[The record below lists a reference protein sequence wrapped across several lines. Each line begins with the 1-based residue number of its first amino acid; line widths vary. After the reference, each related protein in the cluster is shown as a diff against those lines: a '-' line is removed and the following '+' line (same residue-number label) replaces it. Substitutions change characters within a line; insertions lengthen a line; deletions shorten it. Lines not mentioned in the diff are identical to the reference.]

1 MLKNRLLAVTALAAG
16 TAFAPAIAW
25 AQTTPEA
32 VAGTA
37 TNTDTGE
44 PDRGTQNADNQ
55 DQAIVVTGSR
65 IRQPNLESN
74 SPITVVTGAQLFE
87 TGQVS
92 IGDVLNELPQL
103 RPTFSQQNSTRFL
116 GTRGLNLL
124 DLRGLGSERT
134 LVLVNGRRHVAGDI
148 LSTGVSVD
156 VNTIPTDL
164 VDRIDVVTGGLS
176 SIYGSDAIGG
186 VVNFVLKQ
194 NYDGFQ
200 IRGQSGASVKY
211 SDAGNQFVSALAGK
225 NFADGRGNIALAL
238 EFAHQSQYTATGRPQ
253 ARQDGFVV
261 TDTDPA
267 SAPSDGI
274 PDRTFYRDIR
284 STTIFGGGLIAAF
297 PGAAAPCGTAGGTP
311 FTCNYLFQPDGSL
324 VAQTGQRVG
333 IGPNGSF
340 LGGNGQTGREG
351 ALLTLT
357 PDLKRYSANMIG
369 HFDFSPAAVAFFEAK
384 YVRSEAFGSQSGPF
398 FTTGATLADD
408 FNRER
413 PRLDNPF
420 LSTQA
425 RALLTQQFLASTV
438 NPNSGGTL
446 TAEQLATQRA
456 AILDGSYRFTLRRNF
471 VDLGIRD
478 ERIRR
483 ETYRIVG
490 GLRGDFN
497 DDWNYELSANYGE
510 YKERNVIEGN
520 VNVQRYLLA
529 IDSVRNP
536 ATGQVVCRSQIS
548 AAAAQAYVVNADGS
562 VADPARLAADIAA
575 CVPVNPF
582 GQGAV
587 TQAARDYLLT
597 QSRASG
603 KITQFVANGFVAGD
617 LSQLFELPGGPVAF
631 SVGGEYRRETN
642 KYDLDD
648 TTQQGYAFYN
658 AIPSFSSRA
667 FEVKEAFGEIS
678 IPIVKD
684 LPLLREL
691 TISGSGRISD
701 YRGAAGTVYTY
712 GGGVSWRPIQ
722 DLRLRGVYNR
732 AVRAPN
738 LGETFSAQSQNYAT
752 VVDPCSAR
760 NIATGTANRAANC
773 AAAGIPTSFDY
784 VYQQTLEIRSG
795 GNPDL
800 REEKS
805 DSYTAGFV
813 FTPSFVPGLSISS
826 DYYDITVKNVISSV
840 SAQNILNLCYD
851 SPSLQNQFCGLFQR
865 YGAAGGS
872 SGQEPFRI
880 IEGSLLQSSAN
891 FARLKA
897 RGVDTNV
904 AYRRTF
910 GWGALNLNG
919 TWTRTIE
926 RSDYTNPDNPNFEN
940 RILGELADP
949 KNRVSTNADV
959 KFGKVTVGYQ
969 MRWIDKMYTSLTEDF
984 ESVNGNPP
992 QNPDSYPVKYYPD
1005 VFYHDARVNYQV
1017 SDRFDFYLGVDNIGN
1032 KMPPFGLTGVG
1043 AGSGIYDIRGRYGY
1057 AGFSAKF

>member
-1 MLKNRLLAVTALAAG
+1 MLKNRFLAMTALAAG
-16 TAFAPAIAW
+16 TICFPSIVW

-37 TNTDTGE
+37 TNTETGE
-44 PDRGTQNADNQ
+44 PDRGTANTDTQ

-124 DLRGLGSERT
+124 DLRGLGSQRT
-134 LVLVNGRRHVAGDI
+134 LVLQNGRRHVAGDI

-164 VDRIDVVTGGLS
+164 VERIDVVTGGLS

-200 IRGQSGASVKY
+200 LRGQSGASVKY
-211 SDAGNQFVSALAGK
+211 SDAGNQFVSAIAGK
-225 NFADGRGNIALAL
+225 NFAGGRGNLALAL
-238 EFAHQSQYTATGRPQ
+238 EFAHQSQYTVTGRPQ
-253 ARQDGFVV
+253 ARQDGFIV

-267 SAPSDGI
+267 SAPSDGV

-284 STTIFGGGLIAAF
+284 SSTIFGGGLVAAF
-297 PGAAAPCGTAGGTP
+297 PGSTAPCGTAGGTP
-311 FTCNYLFQPDGSL
+311 FTCNYLFQPDGTL
-324 VAQTGQRVG
+324 ARQVGDRVG
-333 IGPNGSF
+333 IGPNGVF

-351 ALLTLT
+351 QLLTLT
-357 PDLKRYSANMIG
+357 PDLKRYSANLIG
-369 HFDFSPAAVAFFEAK
+369 HFDFSTAATAFVEAK

-398 FTTGATLADD
+398 FTTGATLADP

-413 PRLDNPF
+413 PRLDNPY

-425 RALLTQQFLASTV
+425 RGLLTQQFLASPV
-438 NPNSGGTL
+438 NVNTGGAL
-446 TAEQLATQRA
+446 TAAQLATQRA
-456 AILDGSYRFTLRRNF
+456 AIAAGTYRFTLRRNF
-471 VDLGIRD
+471 VDLGVRD
-478 ERIRR
+478 EQIRR

-497 DDWNYELSANYGE
+497 DDWNYEISANYGE
-510 YKERNVIEGN
+510 YRERNIIEGN

-529 IDSVRNP
+529 VDAVRNP
-536 ATGQVVCRSQIS
+536 TTGQVVCRSQID
-548 AAAAQAYVVNADGS
+548 AAAAQAYVFNANGS

-597 QSRASG
+597 QSRANG
-603 KITQFVANGFVAGD
+603 KITQFVANGFLSGD
-617 LSQLFELPGGPVAF
+617 SSQLFELPGGPVAF

-642 KYDLDD
+642 SYDLDP

-667 FEVKEAFGEIS
+667 FEVREAFGEIS

-684 LPLLREL
+684 LPLLQEL
-691 TISGSGRISD
+691 TVSGSGRISD
-701 YRGAAGTVYTY
+701 YRGAVGTVYTY
-712 GGGVSWRPIQ
+712 GGGVSWKPIR

-732 AVRAPN
+732 SVRAPN
-738 LGETFSAQSQNYAT
+738 LGENFSAQSQNFAS
-752 VVDPCSAR
+752 VGDPCSAR
-760 NIATGTANRAANC
+760 NIGTGTANRAANC
-773 AAAGIPTSFDY
+773 AAAGIPTAFDY

-795 GNPDL
+795 GNPNL
-800 REEKS
+800 SEEKS

-813 FTPSFVPGLSISS
+813 FTPSFVPGLLVSA

-851 SPSLQNQFCGLFQR
+851 SPSLDNQFCGLFQR
-865 YGAAGGS
+865 YGAAGGP
-872 SGQEPFRI
+872 SGQEAYRI
-880 IEGSLLQSSAN
+880 IEGSLLQASTN

-904 AYRRTF
+904 TYRHSF
-910 GWGALNLNG
+910 DWGSVNVNG

-926 RSDYTNPDNPNFEN
+926 RSDYTNPNNPNFEN

-949 KNRVSTNADV
+949 KNRVNLNTDV
-959 KFGKVTVGYQ
+959 KFGKVTIGYQ
-969 MRWIDKMYTSLTEDF
+969 MRWIDKMFTSLAEDF
-984 ESVNGNPP
+984 VPLNGNPP
-992 QNPDSYPVKYYPD
+992 QNPDSYPVRYYPD
-1005 VFYHDARVNYQV
+1005 IFYHDARVNYQV
-1017 SDRFDFYLGVDNIGN
+1017 SDRFDFYLGIDNIAN

-1043 AGSGIYDIRGRYGY
+1043 GGSGIYDIRGRYGY
-1057 AGFSAKF
+1057 AGVSAKF